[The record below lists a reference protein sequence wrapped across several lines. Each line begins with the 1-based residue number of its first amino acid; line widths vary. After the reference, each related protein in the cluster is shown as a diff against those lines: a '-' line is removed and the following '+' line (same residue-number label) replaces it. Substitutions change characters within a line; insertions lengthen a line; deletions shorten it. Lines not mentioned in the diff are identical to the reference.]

1 MDWHFASPYIFFG
14 FLLLPLLSYLLSK
27 KRRQT
32 GVLFPSTQIVKAL
45 PTRFLRRPG
54 KFRFLALW
62 LPVSGLLI
70 ALARPQKVISYSEST
85 STGIDIVIALD
96 ISPSMMALDLA
107 TQQNIVTRLDVAK
120 QVTEEFIEK
129 RPYDRIGLI
138 AFGGNPYLVS
148 PLTIN
153 HGWLLKNLER
163 LHIGMAEQG
172 TAIGSAIGMSV
183 NRLKSLPSK
192 SRIVILITD
201 GESNVGK
208 ITPKKAAEVAATYRA
223 KVYTIGIGREENARL
238 PTFDKTG
245 QIRKDRLGRIVWS
258 RMAVGPVD
266 EKTLQEIANLTDA
279 QYFRATNA
287 QQMGEIY
294 DMIDQLETSEIK
306 LKQYAEYQELYH
318 WPLSISIF
326 FILIF
331 WRKL

>member
-1 MDWHFASPYIFFG
+1 MNWHFAFPYVLFG
-14 FLLLPLLSYLLSK
+14 FLLLPLISYLLSK

-32 GVLFPSTQIVKAL
+32 GILYPSTQIIKAL
-45 PTRFLRRPG
+45 PARFLRKPG
-54 KFRFLALW
+54 KFRFLFLW
-62 LPVSGLLI
+62 LPISGLLL
-70 ALARPQKVISYSEST
+70 ALARPQKVISYSETT

-153 HGWLLKNLER
+153 HGWLLKNLDR

-183 NRLKSLPSK
+183 NRLKSLTSK

-208 ITPKKAAEVAATYRA
+208 ITPKTAAEVAATYLA

-238 PTFDKTG
+238 PAFDKTG
-245 QIRKDRLGRIVWS
+245 KIRKDRFDRIIWS

-266 EKTLQEIANLTDA
+266 EETLREIAELTDA
-279 QYFRATNA
+279 QYFRATNV
-287 QQMGEIY
+287 QQMSEIY
-294 DMIDQLETSEIK
+294 DTIDQLETSEIK
-306 LKQYAEYQELYH
+306 LKQYAEYKELYH
-318 WPLSISIF
+318 WPLSFSTF